1 MAVMTTHQSE
11 GVLLEEKM
19 VKATILD
26 KDIRNGDT
34 EVNGHASPAE
44 IAPAE
49 DIIPNHKTDATIE
62 HNEDAFSSNQ
72 AVSTAPNGVQKPA
85 TDAADSTMEDARQD
99 NAADSEM
106 PDAPV
111 KSPTPPTKQEQ
122 TNGPTAAD
130 APAATSPP
138 QISAQQTPASPAG
151 SAISPGTKEDVVMG
165 ESQPQVAAAETAE
178 STQDTAISDVPAAT
192 PSGDA
197 NDAATSPTNAAGADV
212 AAASPSAP
220 ITADT
225 SLSEPSQTATK
236 VSRERDIDSEDEPVA
251 KRAKVD
257 TTAEAVEVKTGPD
270 RMEVDLATPAGG
282 VSVYKEDG
290 KPKDL
295 ADPSLNG
302 NPITNYQ
309 SRMLRQVLAGVK
321 KTKAGA
327 SFKAPVQ
334 DLWPALWSDYS
345 ARISNPIDIGTMEK
359 KLRGDLPKYPTMA
372 DFKADITL
380 LVENSIIF
388 NGPDHEVTA
397 LARSL
402 KEMILQRMAAQHAA
416 EPVKEK
422 KEPAKQHP
430 TRHAEPRVTA
440 PPAAA
445 ASPQRPPKTADAPPK
460 PAAESS
466 AYAIPANNNGVPL
479 IRRDS
484 TKGDGRAKRP
494 VKPAHPKDLVYDN
507 KRKKLS
513 PELRFCEEVLQE
525 IRKGKYYDCN
535 NAFLQPVDPVALQIP
550 TYHKIVRKP
559 MDLSTMHQKLGAG
572 DYASAKEFEK
582 DFDLIVKNCRL
593 FNGEDHLVYKQALA
607 LQQLFRKEFSKKDDW
622 MAKHAPPPPPASF
635 HAASP
640 APKDDSED
648 EAHESEAEPDNDPD
662 LKAAQARVATI
673 QRRLVAEQQK
683 VNDMINAG
691 TADIDDVEVAQSV
704 VALLQKN
711 LMAERAKL
719 TQLQQS
725 KPAKPKA
732 TKPKKAAGGG
742 GKKAAGGGAQD
753 RPTKKAG
760 GTKKVAKRKI
770 GTLEKEIIAAGI
782 ADLDGA
788 DLEKAIDII
797 KRDTGQ
803 GENDSGELELDIEQL
818 SDAALIKLYDLA
830 TAVFPDLKKQ
840 KEELL
845 APAPVQA
852 PAPKSKT
859 AAKNKK
865 NKPMSKSEQERRIQ
879 QLHELR
885 AQAGRQG
892 SGSQEP
898 MESIEGNGNG
908 RASADPVPNRAMD
921 SDEEESSEEE

>member
-1 MAVMTTHQSE
+1 MTTQQSE
-11 GVLLEEKM
+11 GVLLEEKL
-19 VKATILD
+19 VKMTTIID
-26 KDIRNGDT
+26 TDVRNGNS
-34 EVNGHASPAE
+34 EVNGHSSPA
-44 IAPAE
+44 PVG
-49 DIIPNHKTDATIE
+49 DSIPNHKTDAKIE
-62 HNEDAFSSNQ
+62 LNEVAFSSNQ
-72 AVSTAPNGVQKPA
+72 AVSSKPNGTHEPKVDGP
-85 TDAADSTMEDARQD
+85 DSSMEEPRKD
-99 NAADSEM
+99 NAVDSEM
-106 PDAPV
+106 PDAPM
-111 KSPTPPTKQEQ
+111 KSPTPHAQNEPT
-122 TNGPTAAD
+122 D
-130 APAATSPP
+130 APAATDEPAAAVLP
-138 QISAQQTPASPAG
+138 LVPLAPASPAG
-151 SAISPGTKEDVVMG
+151 SAISPGTKEDVVMAD
-165 ESQPQVAAAETAE
+165 SQPQQPEEAAGAERAE

-192 PSGDA
+192 PGADA
-197 NDAATSPTNAAGADV
+197 NDAATSPTNAAGVDV

-225 SLSEPSQTATK
+225 SLSEPSQPAAK

-270 RMEVDLATPAGG
+270 RMDLDQAPPAAEVSLL
-282 VSVYKEDG
+282 KEDG
-290 KPKDL
+290 QPKDL
-295 ADPSLNG
+295 SDPSLNG
-302 NPITNYQ
+302 NHITSYQ
-309 SRMLRQVLAGVK
+309 ARTLRQILAGVK

-345 ARISNPIDIGTMEK
+345 ARVSNPIDIGTMEK
-359 KLRGDLPKYPTMA
+359 KLRGDLPKYPTMG
-372 DFKADITL
+372 DFKADVTL
-380 LVENSIIF
+380 LVENSITF
-388 NGPDHEVTA
+388 NGPEHDVSA

-402 KEMILQRMAAQHAA
+402 KEMIFQRMAGFQAA

-445 ASPQRPPKTADAPPK
+445 ASPQRPPKNADAPPK
-460 PAAESS
+460 PTVESS

-513 PELRFCEEVLQE
+513 PELRFCEEVLNE

-535 NAFLQPVDPVALQIP
+535 NAFQQPVDPVALQIP

-572 DYASAKEFEK
+572 DYVSAKDFEK
-582 DFDLIVKNCRL
+582 DFDLIVKNCKS
-593 FNGEDHLVYKQALA
+593 FNGEDHVVYKQALA
-607 LQQLFRKEFSKKDDW
+607 LQQLFRKEFSKKEDW
-622 MAKHAPPPPPASF
+622 MAKHAPVAPPASF

-648 EAHESEAEPDNDPD
+648 EGHESEAEPEDDPE
-662 LKAAQARVATI
+662 LKAAQARVVTI
-673 QRRLVAEQQK
+673 QRRLTTEQQK
-683 VNDMINAG
+683 VMDMINTG
-691 TADIDDVEVAQSV
+691 TAEMVDVEVAQSV
-704 VALLQKN
+704 VAMLQKT
-711 LMAERAKL
+711 LMGERAKL
-719 TQLQQS
+719 AQLQQS
-725 KPAKPKA
+725 KPSKPKA
-732 TKPKKAAGGG
+732 TKAKKAAGGG
-742 GKKAAGGGAQD
+742 GNKKAAGGGAHD

-760 GTKKVAKRKI
+760 GTKRAAKRKI
-770 GTLEKEIIAAGI
+770 GAVEKEIIAAGI
-782 ADLDGA
+782 GELDGA

-818 SDAALIKLYDLA
+818 SDAALIKLYDLSVA
-830 TAVFPDLKKQ
+830 IFPELKRKH
-840 KEELL
+840 EESF
-845 APAPVQA
+845 APPPVPV
-852 PAPKSKT
+852 PAPKSKP

-865 NKPMSKSEQERRIQ
+865 NKPMSKLEQERRIA
-879 QLHELR
+879 QLNELR
-885 AQAGRQG
+885 AQAGRQA

-908 RASADPVPNRAMD
+908 RASTDPVPNRAMD
-921 SDEEESSEEE
+921 SEDEESSEEE